1 MGNTSSASSTQLPS
15 CWWPAPGQLKNE
27 QKVTW
32 WNCRQDMPEPNK
44 GSLPDLSRKEPCTSQ
59 RTAWLMFK
67 GSRRDV
73 GEVASDRAQ
82 LGQCPLS
89 PMFSMLG
96 QLSQPNPT
104 PHPTPHTHPSPHL
117 LYGGW
122 KPRGIPRIFPSPLAS
137 RPHSA
142 RPQADPAKQISF
154 GCSPLGTE
162 GKEITKKSK
171 DTAESPLHTQSV
183 LLVLKQVR

>member
-44 GSLPDLSRKEPCTSQ
+44 GSLPDLSRKEPCTPQ

-89 PMFSMLG
+89 PMLSMLG

-104 PHPTPHTHPSPHL
+104 PHPTPHTPQSTPAL
-117 LYGGW
+117 W
-122 KPRGIPRIFPSPLAS
+122 WMEAARNSEDISFPSGFQASQRKAPS
-137 RPHSA
+137 RPRKA
-142 RPQADPAKQISF
+142 NK
-154 GCSPLGTE
+154 
-162 GKEITKKSK
+162 
-171 DTAESPLHTQSV
+171 
-183 LLVLKQVR
+183 LLLFPTGN